1 MQFMDTHIHLQDYNA
16 NNTTEIIRAAEMA
29 GVNRFI
35 CVSAT
40 EDEWPGVLELAAAYP
55 GIIVPALGLHPW
67 YLEQTEDGWE
77 KRLEESLKQN
87 PQVLVGECGF
97 DRLKNPDF
105 RRQKLFFELQLSL
118 ARKYRRSLLIHAV
131 KAAEWLEGFWGIL
144 PERSVFHAFGGR
156 TEMLKKVLNSGAY
169 AAFGFSIFQ
178 NRDGAEIL
186 KTIPAERMLFETD
199 SPYMAEIRGEENQ
212 PRLLPNIALKIA
224 EIRGDDPERLAA
236 QVYENSLKIAG
247 LK

>member
-87 PQVLVGECGF
+87 PQALVGECGF

-105 RRQKLFFELQLSL
+105 ERQKLFFELQLSL

-144 PERSVFHAFGGR
+144 PERSVFHAFSGR

-212 PRLLPNIALKIA
+212 PRLLPKIALKIA

>member
-87 PQVLVGECGF
+87 PQALVGECGF
-97 DRLKNPDF
+97 DRLKIRISDGKN
-105 RRQKLFFELQLSL
+105 FF
-118 ARKYRRSLLIHAV
+118 
-131 KAAEWLEGFWGIL
+131 
-144 PERSVFHAFGGR
+144 
-156 TEMLKKVLNSGAY
+156 
-169 AAFGFSIFQ
+169 
-178 NRDGAEIL
+178 
-186 KTIPAERMLFETD
+186 
-199 SPYMAEIRGEENQ
+199 
-212 PRLLPNIALKIA
+212 
-224 EIRGDDPERLAA
+224 
-236 QVYENSLKIAG
+236 
-247 LK
+247 

>member
-87 PQVLVGECGF
+87 PQALVGECGF

-105 RRQKLFFELQLSL
+105 GRQKLFLSCSFL
-118 ARKYRRSLLIHAV
+118 WRENIGAACLSMPSKRRNGW
-131 KAAEWLEGFWGIL
+131 KGFG
-144 PERSVFHAFGGR
+144 EFCR
-156 TEMLKKVLNSGAY
+156 N
-169 AAFGFSIFQ
+169 AAFF
-178 NRDGAEIL
+178 
-186 KTIPAERMLFETD
+186 ML
-199 SPYMAEIRGEENQ
+199 S
-212 PRLLPNIALKIA
+212 
-224 EIRGDDPERLAA
+224 AA
-236 QVYENSLKIAG
+236 GRKC
-247 LK
+247 